1 MISVRIKFQ
10 GRKVRIKGFG
20 IRPLQMLRLGGIGLA
35 AVKARVARGL
45 NIDDQAM
52 PPLKKR
58 YAIQKN
64 KQIGG
69 GRQVRDLRLTG
80 SMLNNLTVRSATEN
94 QVRIALTRQA
104 DRQKALRNQQ
114 ISPWLGWSPAD
125 IQAVEAA
132 ARRIFQTE
140 VAAYFREI
148 KQRFRRAA

>member
-35 AVKARVARGL
+35 SVKERVARGL

-52 PPLKKR
+52 PPLKR
-58 YAIQKN
+58 SYAVRKN
-64 KQIGG
+64 REIGG
-69 GRQVRDLRLTG
+69 GRQIRDLRLTG

-94 QVRIALTRQA
+94 SVRIALTRQA

-114 ISPWLGWSPAD
+114 ISPWLGWSPSD
-125 IQAVEAA
+125 IQAVEEA
-132 ARRIFQTE
+132 ARRVFQTE
-140 VAAYFREI
+140 AAAYFREI
-148 KQRFRRAA
+148 KRRFRRAA